1 MLCSSEWVLENIQ
14 PKVLMGENAPALFS
28 ATGEKVV
35 SKLRDIGARFGY
47 SFSLLK
53 TNTELHGLPQ
63 KRIRTFYFFWRS
75 PTAPLLNW
83 KATSPPPLLQ
93 YLKEIPVDASMQDI
107 FIHEGVASQ
116 RYRPYQYLLERE
128 NMSHKEFSRKL
139 GRGTIAKYLEKN
151 NLMQDCIDWLRSR
164 YPHEK
169 FSSNGRTHIQV
180 LEHMVRKL
188 DMGLGYWDDSIK
200 FMGESFTAVI
210 KKNLLFA
217 IHPEEDRFFNVR
229 ELLHLMGMPH
239 DFELD
244 HVKNINHVCQTVP
257 VNTARDW
264 ADEVVKFC
272 QGKLEL
278 SREEF
283 VKQDNM
289 TQQCVQMGEN
299 TRSFKIRKTV
309 Q

>member
-1 MLCSSEWVLENIQ
+1 MI
-14 PKVLMGENAPALFS
+14 K
-28 ATGEKVV
+28 
-35 SKLRDIGARFGY
+35 
-47 SFSLLK
+47 
-53 TNTELHGLPQ
+53 
-63 KRIRTFYFFWRS
+63 
-75 PTAPLLNW
+75 
-83 KATSPPPLLQ
+83 
-93 YLKEIPVDASMQDI
+93 
-107 FIHEGVASQ
+107 
-116 RYRPYQYLLERE
+116 
-128 NMSHKEFSRKL
+128 
-139 GRGTIAKYLEKN
+139 
-151 NLMQDCIDWLRSR
+151 
-164 YPHEK
+164 
-169 FSSNGRTHIQV
+169 
-180 LEHMVRKL
+180 KL

-272 QGKLEL
+272 RGELEL
-278 SREEF
+278 SEEVF

-289 TQQCVQMGEN
+289 TQQIIQMGDN
-299 TRSFKIRKTV
+299 TRSFKIRKTIK
-309 Q
+309 